1 MEAANAAQVESQL
14 KRYGFSS
21 ITVKEQGKGLSMQL
35 KLPGSGAKKIDTK
48 DLVVFT
54 RQFATMI
61 DSGLPLVQCLDILS
75 GQQENKTFK
84 EILVKV
90 KESVESGSTFADAL
104 AKHPKAFD
112 QLYVNLVAAGEVGGI
127 LDTILAR
134 LAAYIEKAM
143 KLKKQ
148 VKGAMVYPITIMS
161 IAVIVVGVILGFVIP
176 TFAKMFADFG
186 GELPMPTQIVI
197 AMSNFLTKYL
207 VVIIAALFGIKW
219 AIGKYYA
226 TPGGRKKIDRLA
238 LHAPIAGPLIR
249 KVSVAKFTRT
259 LGTMISSGVP
269 IMDGLEIVAKTA
281 GNKIVEEAIYKVRQS
296 ISEGKTI
303 AEPLSESGVFPPMV
317 VQMISVGEAT
327 GAMDAMLNKIADFY
341 DDEVDDAVGA
351 MTSMMEPLLM
361 VFLGTTVGGLVIAM
375 YLPIFK
381 LAGTINGSWPWRPYP
396 CRWCVAIR
404 SHHRRRTRSSTR
416 QPSRRTICGGAS
428 AACCCCARSS

>member
-1 MEAANAAQVESQL
+1 MPKFSWEARSKGGSVQKGVMEAANTSMVEAQL
-14 KRYGFSS
+14 KKYGFTG
-21 ITVKEQGKGLSMQL
+21 IAIKEQGKGFSMEL
-35 KLPGSGAKKIDTK
+35 KFPGGGSKKIDTK

-75 GQQENKTFK
+75 SQQENKTFK
-84 EILVKV
+84 EILVNV

-127 LDTILAR
+127 LDTILGR

-148 VKGAMVYPITIMS
+148 VKGAMVYPLTIMS
-161 IAVIVVGVILGFVIP
+161 IAVVVVGVILVFVIP

-186 GELPMPTQIVI
+186 GELPGPTKLVI
-197 AMSNFLTKYL
+197 ALSHFVTRYIL
-207 VVIIAALFGIKW
+207 VMIAGVFALKW
-219 AIGKYYA
+219 AFGKYYN
-226 TPGGRKKIDRLA
+226 TPAGRKKVDRFA
-238 LHAPIAGPLIR
+238 LKLPVVGPLVR
-249 KVSVAKFTRT
+249 KVAVAKFTRT

-281 GNKIVEEAIYKVRQS
+281 GNKVVEEAIYKVRQS

-303 AEPLSESGVFPPMV
+303 AEPLGESGVFPAMV
-317 VQMISVGEAT
+317 VSMISVGEAT
-327 GAMDAMLNKIADFY
+327 GAMDTMLNKIADFY

-351 MTSMMEPLLM
+351 LTSMMEPLLM

-381 LAGTINGSWPWRPYP
+381 LA
-396 CRWCVAIR
+396 
-404 SHHRRRTRSSTR
+404 STV
-416 QPSRRTICGGAS
+416 GG
-428 AACCCCARSS
+428 